1 MKRVGITGG
10 IGSGKTFFCHRLE
23 AAGLSV
29 FYADIESRR
38 LLENDE
44 RLKLQIK
51 QLLGEESYNG
61 ELPNRSYIASRI
73 FQDPTL
79 REQMNALVHPRVLEA
94 FEQWCGQR
102 AEDGERVVLMESAI
116 LFESGFNRYVDT
128 VVVVSA
134 PENER
139 LERTIERDHTNE
151 AAVRERMAAQWS
163 EEKKAAKADFIL
175 SNSQLDDANKQIFEL
190 LKFLEV

>member
-38 LLENDE
+38 LLENDD
-44 RLKLQIK
+44 RLKLQLK
-51 QLLGEESYNG
+51 QLLGEDSYKG
-61 ELPNRSYIASRI
+61 DLPNRSYIASRI
-73 FQDPTL
+73 FQDHTL
-79 REQMNALVHPRVLEA
+79 REQMDALVHPRVLEA

-102 AEDGERVVLMESAI
+102 AEEGERVVLIESAI
-116 LFESGFNRYVDT
+116 LFESGFNQHVDT
-128 VVVVSA
+128 VVMVSA

-139 LERTIERDHTNE
+139 LERTMERDHANE
-151 AAVRERMAAQWS
+151 ASVRARMAAQWS
-163 EEKKAAKADFIL
+163 EEEKKAKADYVL